1 MVCELSADIGPNMQ
15 NPTAEKTQPH
25 LALKPPNAQLSHSL
39 LRRSVEQTVG
49 YRRLNDPIR

>member
-49 YRRLNDPIR
+49 YRRLDDPIR